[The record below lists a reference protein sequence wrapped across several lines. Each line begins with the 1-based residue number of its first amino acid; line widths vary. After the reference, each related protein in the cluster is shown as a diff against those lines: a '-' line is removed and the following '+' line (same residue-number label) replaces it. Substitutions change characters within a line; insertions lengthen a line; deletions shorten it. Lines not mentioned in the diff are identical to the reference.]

1 MHCLKYLNSRT
12 LGCKDLGIRKSEL
25 VANTQFL
32 FDIPAG
38 MPAVAQIYIAIY
50 GPFTVI

>member
-38 MPAVAQIYIAIY
+38 MPAVAQIYITMY
-50 GPFTVI
+50 GPFTGI